1 MADTEIQEEQA
12 NTSAAKEAGA
22 GTNRLDEGA
31 YGLIR
36 GRMRAAAGELLR
48 DLEHLNKERRAV
60 YGAVSTELLGSE
72 RISTMNNCVPRDMT
86 PIGSRFLFG
95 YNVHIGLRS
104 ETQLE
109 DVFAMYEWRD
119 GHLVSSTLDCIDDPQ
134 FKREFAE
141 LYKYYKNTAFA
152 KFARRGVYLYM
163 KFRIGS
169 SVDDFKAFKWQVN
182 DDGTLTYINNRG
194 DLELHYPPQHEIE
207 WKRLGRDAQR
217 SSGHDYLSVS
227 EKLFISIE
235 DAVLTFRVE
244 DNTDRG
250 ATIAGEPVAEAE
262 QKLDDMSVEFA
273 ELEHLIILRIRPYRE
288 EKLRYYV
295 FNGKTQELKRVD
307 GLAEAA
313 ILLPENHGLIFPRGS
328 YLNDGTL
335 QELDTRQAGMLFE
348 RRYPAPNGED
358 FLFVFYNRAD
368 GVYVLLQYNLIEQ
381 VLAPP
386 LVCNGF
392 SIFDDGRLLCFRVEE
407 LAQKHHMVQI
417 WRTPFMVDMP
427 VAAEQSDSPLLK
439 IGNREIVRCMAEC
452 HELYG
457 LTQKEEVYADLYLD
471 ITRKGGDI
479 RDAYFWLEQVEA
491 GGIIKHIDGI
501 RSAAEAA
508 IDEYEKL
515 RAVKADTDQ
524 KFNEFRSQVDEF
536 LTTSAARRPE
546 SIEEFVSALAQ
557 VRALRGRA
565 AAVAEL
571 PHCDLDAVEQ
581 LDAAIRAHGEELA
594 RGCVEFLLRDD
605 ALDGYRARID
615 ALDGD
620 TSQARKAADLI
631 EPLASLDQLSTDL
644 EMLIDVVVNLEI
656 EDSTQSTRIVESISA
671 QFTDI
676 NRVRAGMR
684 SRRSDLARGEGEA
697 EFRAQLNLVQQ
708 SLLNYLE
715 LADTPARCDEYT
727 TKLLIQIEELEARF
741 ADFDGFLDELG
752 IKRDDVYNAFE
763 QKKVALTEKLNK
775 RALALTRSAERILG
789 GIRERLARFG
799 KTDEIFAW
807 FSTDQ
812 MVAKLRDISQTL
824 REELGDST
832 RADDLWT
839 RLNTLREDALRN
851 LKDADELF
859 VDGPD
864 RVKFGRQVFSVV
876 RDKPQLSLVVR
887 DDEHYFHVGGTQY
900 FLPVEDEVLHSL
912 RALREQEVACE
923 NADVYRAEFLAFE
936 IWDGA
941 GAEAL
946 LEAVEDRPMDE
957 AALSFVRRHLGR
969 KPSDVYVKGVHDHDA
984 ARILAA
990 LLNIQS
996 QANLLAWRSDVRAL
1010 AYCFYMDRGRSE
1022 SMQALNEQIEAM
1034 RVVRT
1039 LYELPRESAFVVNR
1053 VQSEIARYCDEC
1065 DFVFNADHCAAAEYL
1080 FTVLTDNKARDGV
1093 AGFALNAQAREVAA
1107 SFREA
1112 MRVSPKPHAFEQ
1124 SLEGRE
1130 SAALRLRIAHIWL
1143 NARNADG
1150 VSWTA
1155 AMDAALLLS
1164 LPDGAEIAFT
1174 FGELQTQTTL
1184 EGMHGEHARIKE
1196 RALHFDFH
1204 EFLQR
1209 LGLFAGQVY
1218 PRYLQMQERKQ
1229 QLLEEHRR
1237 VLRLDKLLPGV
1248 PSYFVRNQLL
1258 TRVYL
1263 PMIGEN
1269 FARQIGTSGRD
1280 TRSDRSGLLLLISPP
1295 GYGKTSLIEY
1305 VAKRLGMLYVKVDGP
1320 ALGHDV
1326 TSLDPATAPNSAA
1339 RSELQKLNQAFALG
1353 DNVMLYIDDIQHCNP
1368 EFLQKFIPLCDAQRR
1383 IEGVFNGE
1391 AHSFDLRGR
1400 RFAVVMAG
1408 NPYTESGSAFVI
1420 PDMLANR
1427 ADVFNLGDISTAE
1440 QEAFEL
1446 SFVENCLTSNAAT
1459 RRMALT
1465 HREDVPAFVRWARSK
1480 SREGLE
1486 FKGSYSSA
1494 EMQDIVNV
1502 IGKLMRV
1509 RDTVLAVN
1517 NAYIRSAATAE
1528 AYRTEPPF
1536 QLQGSYRDMNK
1547 IAANVLAAM
1556 TAEELDKLVE
1566 NHYVNE
1572 AQTLAGDSEANLLKW
1587 REIVGVMTEPER
1599 RRYEDI
1605 KRRFGDNQ
1613 LFGGAGD
1620 GDPLQETIRQ
1630 IKQLNSGV
1638 HAIARAI
1645 SDYAGNNGRNSDE

>member
-1 MADTEIQEEQA
+1 MADTEIQQEQA
-12 NTSAAKEAGA
+12 KSSAEKEAGS
-22 GTNRLDEGA
+22 NRLDEGA

-48 DLEHLNKERRAV
+48 DLDHLNKERRAV

-72 RISTMNNCVPRDMT
+72 RISTINNCVPRDMT

-104 ETQLE
+104 ETRLE

-119 GHLVSSTLDCIDDPQ
+119 GHLVSSTLDSIDDPQ

-169 SVDDFKAFKWQVN
+169 SVDDFKAFKWQIN

-194 DLELHYPPQHEIE
+194 DLELHYPPQHEFE

-217 SSGHDYLSVS
+217 TAGTDYLSVS

-235 DAVLTFRVE
+235 NAVLTFRVE
-244 DNTDRG
+244 DNTEQG

-262 QKLDDMSVEFA
+262 QKLDDMSIEFA

-288 EKLRYYV
+288 EKLRYFV

-335 QELDTRQAGMLFE
+335 QELDTRQADMLFE

-427 VAAEQSDSPLLK
+427 VATEQSDSPLLK

-457 LTQKEEVYADLYLD
+457 LTQKEEIYADLYLD

-491 GGIIKHIDGI
+491 GAIIKHIDGI

-508 IDEYEKL
+508 IDEYDKL
-515 RAVKADTDQ
+515 RAVKADTSQ
-524 KFNEFRSQVDEF
+524 KFNEFRSEVEEF
-536 LTTSAARRPE
+536 LTTSAAQRPG
-546 SIEEFVSALAQ
+546 SIEEFVAALAQ

-571 PHCDLDAVEQ
+571 PHCDVEAVEQ

-594 RGCVEFLLRDD
+594 HGCVEFLLRDD
-605 ALDGYRARID
+605 ALDGYRARIEV
-615 ALDGD
+615 LDGE
-620 TSQARKAADLI
+620 TAQARKAADLI

-644 EMLIDVVVNLEI
+644 EMLIDVVVNLDI

-697 EFRAQLNLVQQ
+697 EFRAQLNLIQQ

-715 LADTPARCDEYT
+715 LADTPVRCDEFT

-752 IKRDDVYNAFE
+752 LKRDDVYNAFE

-789 GIRERLARFG
+789 GIRERLSRFG
-799 KTDEIFAW
+799 KADEIFAW

-812 MVAKLRDISQTL
+812 MVAKVRDISQSL

-864 RVKFGRQVFSVV
+864 RVKFGRQIFSVV
-876 RDKPQLSLVVR
+876 NDKPHLSLVVR
-887 DDEHYFHVGGTQY
+887 DDEDYFHVGGTQY
-900 FLPVEDEVLHSL
+900 FLPVHDEELN
-912 RALREQEVACE
+912 ALRDVRDQEIAFE
-923 NADVYRAEFLAFE
+923 NNHVYRAEYLAFE
-936 IWDGA
+936 IWDGY
-941 GAEAL
+941 GAPGL
-946 LEAVEDRPMDE
+946 LEAVDGRALDE
-957 AALSFVRRHLGR
+957 ASLSFVQHHLNK
-969 KPSDVYVKGVHDHDA
+969 KPSDAYVKGVHDHDA
-984 ARILAA
+984 AKILAA
-990 LLNIQS
+990 LLTIES
-996 QANLLAWRSDVRAL
+996 QAGLLAWRDADRAL
-1010 AYCFYMDRGRSE
+1010 AWCYHVDRGRDE
-1022 SMQALNEQIEAM
+1022 SLQSLNEQIEAM

-1039 LYELPRESAFVVNR
+1039 LYELPYESRYVVDR
-1053 VQSEIARYCDEC
+1053 LEREIARYCDDS
-1065 DFVFNADHCAAAEYL
+1065 DFALDADTHAAAEYL
-1080 FTVLTDNKARDGV
+1080 FNVLTRN
-1093 AGFALNAQAREVAA
+1093 QAREGVEGFVLNARARDMAA
-1107 SFREA
+1107 AFREA
-1112 MRVSPKPHAFEQ
+1112 MRVSPKPRAFEE
-1124 SLEGRE
+1124 SLQGRE
-1130 SAALRLRIAHIWL
+1130 SAALRLRIALIWL
-1143 NARNADG
+1143 NARREGPNSAANA
-1150 VSWTA
+1150 V
-1155 AMDAALLLS
+1155 DAALLLS
-1164 LPDGAEIAFT
+1164 VPEGMESAFT
-1174 FGELQTQTTL
+1174 FGELETRVTVDGL
-1184 EGMHGEHARIKE
+1184 HGRHVRVEKG
-1196 RALHFDFH
+1196 ALQLDYHG
-1204 EFLQR
+1204 FLTCVGR
-1209 LGLFAGQVY
+1209 FATNAALRFQQ
-1218 PRYLQMQERKQ
+1218 LQARKQ
-1229 QLLEEHRR
+1229 HLLEEHRR
-1237 VLRLDKLLPGV
+1237 VLRLEKLQPGV
-1248 PSYFVRNQLL
+1248 PSYFVRNRLL

-1339 RSELQKLNQAFALG
+1339 RSELMKLNQAFALG

-1446 SFVENCLTSNAAT
+1446 SFVENCLTSNATT

-1556 TAEELDKLVE
+1556 TEEELDKLVE

-1599 RRYEDI
+1599 KRYEDI

-1645 SDYAGNNGRNSDE
+1645 SNHAGNKGGSLNE